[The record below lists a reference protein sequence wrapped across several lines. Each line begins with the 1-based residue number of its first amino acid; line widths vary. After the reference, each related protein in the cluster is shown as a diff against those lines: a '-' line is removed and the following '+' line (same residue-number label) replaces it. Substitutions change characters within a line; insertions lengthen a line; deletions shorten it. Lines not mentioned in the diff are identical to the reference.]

1 MQRRCRVGAGCPHRH
16 EMLRTEEEI
25 EKKLVHFDSGIHLGV
40 SFMSLAD
47 KSHALSLL
55 SRYESRLHRIRDR
68 AFKRLL
74 DIRKSAAETP
84 TPPTPPVV
92 GQASSPVISACRR
105 NQKSPIEPTA
115 ARFLRRLRAHQRLQ
129 RRPNTPRRAQ
139 HAL

>member
-1 MQRRCRVGAGCPHRH
+1 
-16 EMLRTEEEI
+16 MLRTEEEI

-74 DIRKSAAETP
+74 DLRKAAEP
-84 TPPTPPVV
+84 ARPEPPPAPPEIE
-92 GQASSPVISACRR
+92 QRQSNQPSPVFCAASGPASASKMVQTRRGGRSPRYETLMIATNISGDERVQELYAV
-105 NQKSPIEPTA
+105 A
-115 ARFLRRLRAHQRLQ
+115 
-129 RRPNTPRRAQ
+129 
-139 HAL
+139 

>member
-1 MQRRCRVGAGCPHRH
+1 
-16 EMLRTEEEI
+16 MLRTEEEI

-74 DIRKSAAETP
+74 DLRKAAEP
-84 TPPTPPVV
+84 ARPEPPRPP
-92 GQASSPVISACRR
+92 R
-105 NQKSPIEPTA
+105 NRKAPIEPTV
-115 ARFLRRLRAHQRLQ
+115 ARFLRRLRARQRFQ
-129 RRPNTPRRAQ
+129 NGPNTPRRAES
-139 HAL
+139 AL

>member
-74 DIRKSAAETP
+74 DLRKAAEPARPEPPPAPPLKSKSANRT
-84 TPPTPPVV
+84 
-92 GQASSPVISACRR
+92 
-105 NQKSPIEPTA
+105 N
-115 ARFLRRLRAHQRLQ
+115 
-129 RRPNTPRRAQ
+129 RRPFSAPPPGPP
-139 HAL
+139 AL